1 MAGSTST
8 SMLFT
13 WTDGN
18 SFHKACFLFFID
30 HPLHST
36 AVDAYGE
43 EHSQSESFGQV
54 SEPQRKNT
62 EKRSGEKNHCQH
74 LI

>member
-1 MAGSTST
+1 MAGTASMST
-8 SMLFT
+8 LFA

-18 SFHKACFLFFID
+18 NFHTAYFLFFLD

-43 EHSQSESFGQV
+43 ERSQDKSLRHV
-54 SEPQRKNT
+54 SALQRKNT
-62 EKRSGEKNHCQH
+62 EGRSGKK
-74 LI
+74 